1 MLEGMKEELHDLE
14 VNWLINDYG
23 LLQRTEEEKQ
33 RNKRGNVL
41 MFSVAEG
48 ECLRFVCEQRMRIGE
63 DGAEII
69 EKERR
74 NRGMRREVVA
84 VRNKEEERIVIG
96 LQTGNQRVT
105 REGNRGTRTEV

>member
-41 MFSVAEG
+41 MF
-48 ECLRFVCEQRMRIGE
+48 LWQRE
-63 DGAEII
+63 
-69 EKERR
+69 
-74 NRGMRREVVA
+74 NV
-84 VRNKEEERIVIG
+84 
-96 LQTGNQRVT
+96 
-105 REGNRGTRTEV
+105 